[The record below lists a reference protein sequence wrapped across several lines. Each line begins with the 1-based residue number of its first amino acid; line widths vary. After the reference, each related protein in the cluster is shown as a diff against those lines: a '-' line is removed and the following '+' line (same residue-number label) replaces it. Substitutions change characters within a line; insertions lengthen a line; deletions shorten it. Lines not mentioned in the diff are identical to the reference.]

1 MAFDTHAAGAATAA
15 PANAHIRIGSMAP
28 TAAARPAE
36 PFLDAAARV
45 ASARRAPRRL
55 GVLTMR
61 TEPRR
66 LPIRE
71 GVSPDVLAR
80 GVGHYPGTAFPGEEG
95 NAVFFGHR
103 TTMTKPFRR
112 IDRLRAGD
120 RVRFR
125 VGSRTYVYRVYGRR
139 VIAPTNRTV
148 LAPVPFKPFA
158 RPAGK
163 RATLITC
170 HPKGS
175 DAQRLVV
182 LAKLDTGA
190 PEPRPAYH

>member
-1 MAFDTHAAGAATAA
+1 
-15 PANAHIRIGSMAP
+15 
-28 TAAARPAE
+28 
-36 PFLDAAARV
+36 
-45 ASARRAPRRL
+45 
-55 GVLTMR
+55 
-61 TEPRR
+61 
-66 LPIRE
+66 
-71 GVSPDVLAR
+71 
-80 GVGHYPGTAFPGEEG
+80 
-95 NAVFFGHR
+95 
-103 TTMTKPFRR
+103 MTKPFRR